1 MSQISVRLAS
11 RWISA
16 RDGNTRN
23 PSGRPLKVRI
33 HGRHR
38 RIEEWCS
45 VLRLR
50 ADSLSGFTITA
61 PVTAAKAGGARAIR
75 ERRAS
80 RRALPG
86 GSS

>member
-1 MSQISVRLAS
+1 MSQIRVRLAS

-16 RDGNTRN
+16 HEANTRN
-23 PSGRPLKVRI
+23 PSGRPLRVRI

-38 RIEEWCS
+38 RIAEWCA
-45 VLRLR
+45 VLRT
-50 ADSLSGFTITA
+50 DSLSGFTITA

>member
-1 MSQISVRLAS
+1 MSQIRVRLAS

-16 RDGNTRN
+16 RDGNTRS

-38 RIEEWCS
+38 RIEEWCA
-45 VLRLR
+45 VLRT
-50 ADSLSGFTITA
+50 DSLSGFTITA

-75 ERRAS
+75 ERRAR

>member
-1 MSQISVRLAS
+1 MSQIRVRLAS

-33 HGRHR
+33 HVRHR

-45 VLRLR
+45 VPRT
-50 ADSLSGFTITA
+50 DSLSGFTITA
-61 PVTAAKAGGARAIR
+61 PVTAAKAGGARAIS

-86 GSS
+86 ESS

>member
-1 MSQISVRLAS
+1 MSQIRVRLAS

-45 VLRLR
+45 VLRT
-50 ADSLSGFTITA
+50 DGLSGFTITA
-61 PVTAAKAGGARAIR
+61 PVTAAKAGGPRAIR

>member
-1 MSQISVRLAS
+1 MSQIRVRLAS
-11 RWISA
+11 RWISV

-23 PSGRPLKVRI
+23 PSGRPLRVRI

-38 RIEEWCS
+38 RIEKWCP
-45 VLRLR
+45 VLRT
-50 ADSLSGFTITA
+50 DSLSGFTITA

>member
-1 MSQISVRLAS
+1 MSQIRVRLAS
-11 RWISA
+11 RCISA

-23 PSGRPLKVRI
+23 PSGRPLKVR
-33 HGRHR
+33 

-45 VLRLR
+45 VLRT
-50 ADSLSGFTITA
+50 DSLGGFTITA